1 MCVKHES
8 LSLSSAWREFGGLSM
23 WWVTT
28 KQLLLGFAGFDLHD
42 QTQLRSNWKLVAKL
56 ATVFMSVR
64 ISMLSAFKLNKLFSV
79 LEISFILNYPHICAF
94 FVIVEDFVPSNS
106 EQANFSRTYFH

>member
-1 MCVKHES
+1 MEVRITVLPSVLGLATMLDKGGIHVGLRHS
-8 LSLSSAWREFGGLSM
+8 LSLSSAWWEFGGLSI

-56 ATVFMSVR
+56 ATGFMSVR
-64 ISMLSAFKLNKLFSV
+64 IPMLSVFELHELYQCQKF
-79 LEISFILNYPHICAF
+79 
-94 FVIVEDFVPSNS
+94 
-106 EQANFSRTYFH
+106 

>member
-8 LSLSSAWREFGGLSM
+8 LSLSSAWREFGGLSI

-42 QTQLRSNWKLVAKL
+42 QTQLRSNWKVVAKL
-56 ATVFMSVR
+56 ATGFMSVR
-64 ISMLSAFKLNKLFSV
+64 IPMLSVFELHELLSVSEILVILTPFSYSCIFSCV
-79 LEISFILNYPHICAF
+79 DSSIG
-94 FVIVEDFVPSNS
+94 DFV
-106 EQANFSRTYFH
+106 TY